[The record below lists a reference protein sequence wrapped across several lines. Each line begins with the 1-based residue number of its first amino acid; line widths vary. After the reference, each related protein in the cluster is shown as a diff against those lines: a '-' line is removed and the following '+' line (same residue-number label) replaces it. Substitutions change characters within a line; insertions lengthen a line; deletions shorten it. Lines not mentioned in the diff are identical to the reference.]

1 MSGRSIGA
9 IACGVIF
16 LIIGI
21 VMIWVSRNRKAD
33 QTARETIGEL
43 RYQGGS
49 AYSATSFFLGGI
61 GIALMGLLL
70 IVAGIVG

>member
-9 IACGVIF
+9 IACGLVL

-33 QTARETIGEL
+33 QAARETIGEI

-49 AYSATSFFLGGI
+49 AYSTTSFLFGGI
-61 GIALMGLLL
+61 GIAAIGVLL
-70 IVAGIVG
+70 IVGGIVG